1 MPRTTLLCIFTS
13 MVLAVSM
20 HAFAAQTAIVR
31 VETIPATGTGAARF
45 GGTPSGQVTLSAN
58 GTATLRADVAAGR
71 HVSTLVSIDPALQSA
86 GYILAAIGCDDLT
99 SSRRSTGD
107 VGASRATFEVEAG
120 ETVTCTFLLSIPS
133 TAAPPPLPISCTCP
147 KEGRWNVVNHPGSMA
162 CTGAV
167 TMTMPLAPSR
177 GQGTLKIQDG
187 CDSILA
193 SGMSD
198 GDADILMRLAPDC
211 GYVGTV
217 GGSQDGIP
225 MTIEFRWKVESS
237 KRITGDL
244 GSTVARSGMT
254 CRMSRT
260 YELDA
265 VQ

>member
-1 MPRTTLLCIFTS
+1 MSLTARLCIFTS
-13 MVLAVSM
+13 LALAVSM
-20 HAFAAQTAIVR
+20 QAFAAPTAVVR
-31 VETIPATGTGAARF
+31 VETLPATSTGAVRF
-45 GGTPSGQVTLSAN
+45 GGTPAGQVPLNAN
-58 GTATLRADVAAGR
+58 GTATLRVDVAAGR
-71 HVSTLVSIDPALQSA
+71 HVSTLESIDPALQSA
-86 GYILAAIGCDDLT
+86 GYRLAAIVCDDLA
-99 SSRRSTGD
+99 SPRRSSGD
-107 VGASRATFEVEAG
+107 VGTRRANFEVDAG
-120 ETVTCTFLLSIPS
+120 ETVTCTFQLSIQS
-133 TAAPPPLPISCTCP
+133 ACTCP

-177 GQGTLKIQDG
+177 GQGTLKIRDN

-198 GDADILMRLAPDC
+198 GDADMVMRVASDC
-211 GYVGTV
+211 SYVGTV

-225 MTIEFRWKVESS
+225 MTIEFRWQVENT

-244 GSTVARSGMT
+244 KSNVARSGMT

-265 VQ
+265 VE